1 MTKIN
6 DNGILRDMTTEEKAE
21 YDALQVEYQNNLLP
35 NALKKLRNKRNK
47 LLSDTDYFGISDN
60 TMSNEMKTYRKDLRD
75 LTNGLDT
82 VEKVNNVVFPT
93 KPKE

>member
-6 DNGILRDMTTEEKAE
+6 DNGILRDMTTEEQAE
-21 YDALQVEYQNNLLP
+21 YDAMQVEYQNNLLP

-47 LLSDTDYFGISDN
+47 LLSDTDYFGASDN
-60 TMSNEMKTYRKDLRD
+60 TMSEDMKVYRQELRD

-82 VEKVNNVVFPT
+82 VEKVESVTFPT
-93 KPKE
+93 KP

>member
-6 DNGILRDMTTEEKAE
+6 DNGTLRDMTTAEQAE

-35 NALKKLRNKRNK
+35 NALKRLRRKRDK
-47 LLSDTDYFGISDN
+47 LLSETDYFGASDN
-60 TMSNEMKTYRKDLRD
+60 TMSEDMKTYRQELRD

-82 VEKVNNVVFPT
+82 VEKVENVTWPT
-93 KPKE
+93 KP

>member
-93 KPKE
+93 KPKD